1 MNARTS
7 NGKIREYR
15 YQKVKKVI
23 NMVWLIIELAC
34 AVFTSLAT
42 ILAKIGIKDVNSN
55 FATAYRTLI
64 VIICALIMCLITG
77 SINTI
82 VNLTWKNWLF
92 LVLSG
97 LATGFSWLC
106 YYKALKLGDVNK
118 VAPIDKSSFVLT
130 SILFLIFFFNDT
142 SKNGNPLIIAMLFVS
157 MGLMCFGTILMIAP
171 KDNEGTKSRLWLI
184 YAILSAVFASL
195 VSLFV
200 KIGLQGIKSDLGTL
214 IRTIIVFFFALAI
227 VLCKKDYKGAKNIN
241 KKSWLFLTLSG
252 IATGG
257 AWLSE
262 YYALNLDGVNPVAV
276 NSVSKLAI
284 LITMAFSF
292 LILKEKFSKKA
303 LIGLFLLTLGII
315 VIIVFSL

>member
-23 NMVWLIIELAC
+23 NMVWLIIELAG

-227 VLCKKDYKGAKNIN
+227 VLCKKYYKGAKNIN

>member
-23 NMVWLIIELAC
+23 NMVWLIIELAG